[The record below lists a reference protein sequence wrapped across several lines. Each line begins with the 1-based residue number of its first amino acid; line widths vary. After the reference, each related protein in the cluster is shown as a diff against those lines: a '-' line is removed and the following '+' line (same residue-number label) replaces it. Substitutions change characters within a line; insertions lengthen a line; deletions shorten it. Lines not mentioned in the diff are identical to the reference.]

1 MYEFDLIKIFIRII
15 IKLKMDKN
23 LTINKLNIV
32 KELQNRFNEYIDES
46 F

>member
-1 MYEFDLIKIFIRII
+1 LYEFDLIKIFIRII